1 MLLKQQTIT
10 NLNAGHGYEYKRT
23 MISYK
28 RITSLL
34 AVGVIIALASFASS
48 AQQLTKQRGSVLEQI
63 EKSTLFNDKDAAL
76 VSDLLD
82 YASTFKGTRY
92 RRGSSSPTGFDC
104 SGFTSYVFAKF
115 GYDLCRSSRQ
125 QINDGQNVDKED
137 LKPGDLVFFNG
148 RSRGSRI
155 GHVGIVTEV
164 KDNGKFEFIHASSTG
179 VRISESEEPY
189 YKARYVGACR
199 VVAENKRANSNK

>member
-1 MLLKQQTIT
+1 
-10 NLNAGHGYEYKRT
+10 

-28 RITSLL
+28 KITSLL
-34 AVGVIIALASFASS
+34 AVAVVVLLTSFATN
-48 AQQLTKQRGSVLEQI
+48 AQQLTQKRGSVMDQI

-76 VSDLLD
+76 VSELLD

-92 RRGSSSPTGFDC
+92 RRGAASPKGFDC

-115 GYDLCRSSRQ
+115 GYDLNRSSRQ
-125 QINDGQNVDKED
+125 QINDGETVDKED

-164 KDNGKFEFIHASSTG
+164 EADGKFEFIHASSTG
-179 VRISESEEPY
+179 VKISKSEEPY
-189 YKARYVGACR
+189 YKVRFMGACR
-199 VVAENKRANSNK
+199 VVAENNKTNSNK